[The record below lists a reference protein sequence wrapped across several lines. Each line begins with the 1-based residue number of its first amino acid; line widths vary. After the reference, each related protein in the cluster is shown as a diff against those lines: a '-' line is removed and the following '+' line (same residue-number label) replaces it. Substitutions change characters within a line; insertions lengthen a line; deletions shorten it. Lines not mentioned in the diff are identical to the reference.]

1 MKSSLT
7 AAATG
12 LALLGLA
19 PVQAAAAPDELVIVE
34 VTPLANDLA
43 AHLQVGPDRIP
54 PSVGLP
60 SKLAAVVCERT
71 LKQLRDSRGLG
82 PNANCV
88 AVGMSQG
95 LIQAVRQEMKA
106 R

>member
-1 MKSSLT
+1 MKT
-7 AAATG
+7 TPIAAAVIA
-12 LALLGLA
+12 LALG
-19 PVQAAAAPDELVIVE
+19 AAPASAAPADDLVIVE
-34 VTPLANDLA
+34 VNTVASDLA
-43 AHLQVGPDRIP
+43 AHLRVGPDTLP
-54 PSVGLP
+54 PSVDMP

-95 LIQAVRQEMKA
+95 LIQAVRQAM
-106 R
+106 RRG